1 MGSKAVETYERAR
14 VATTATA
21 RQAVLESFAASTDNW
36 TRSALVAAATEQAPA
51 YVVEALAHSR
61 PQMLTD
67 FVAAVLPTA
76 LPAHAS
82 RLLVA
87 AAGAGPGAGA
97 LKASIVRAVARV
109 PGFGSVSEAQTTRA
123 LETLLDDPETRAG
136 AFAVVAKHARLSGV
150 LGGKADRSA
159 PLILQDLR
167 SHSVSDD
174 RRIDSAAA
182 LLAVPGPAR
191 AQALSTIAPMLSDPA
206 TASPLKSR
214 LIVAL
219 GESAGPDVDAVLVT
233 ALSRANSAPL
243 FDEIVKRPET
253 ALALLAAMQDRTVAA
268 ATLSPANVARLR
280 SHPNREVATKAA
292 ALFDAL
298 SAAAKTKTDI
308 IAALLPDVEKPGDAA
323 KGRALFTGACSGC
336 HKLGTLGSSEVGP
349 PLNGI
354 GSHPRAELLGQIVDP
369 NREVDPSFWQ
379 WNIVTRTGQ
388 TLAGVVAAENAVSL
402 TLRGPAGDVEIRKD
416 TITSREN
423 TRRSLMPEG
432 FEALG
437 AEALRDILSFLA
449 LSKGAPEPQGG
460 VGQTPAGVA
469 PAAQGPKEGGRGDA
483 PLPETRPIVWA
494 AGKTKVLVIGGGS
507 SHDFGRFFNG
517 TDTATLAAAGFSVHY
532 TEDRDQAAAE
542 IGKADVAVI
551 SVNRQFFD
559 TPAYRQALFDFAAA
573 GKGLVMLHPGTW
585 YGYAQWPELNAT
597 IVGGG
602 ARGHDRIARFSVN
615 AVRPDHPVML
625 GVPKSFEVED
635 ELYYVNAGADKVP
648 AGTTAIEVLAETS
661 PSVRFK
667 QPHPAVWIT
676 KHTAARI
683 VGITL
688 GHDERVHDHQA
699 FKTLLVNAVKWA
711 GRVP

>member
-1 MGSKAVETYERAR
+1 MARGIQRRLLHHRADINIIHHARLTPEGSATPHKLPGREETEFIRSKDMWWRPIEVRVGPDGAMYVADFYNQAVIHNDTRGPDHNKSTPPCAPDRDHYFGRIWRIDHKEATGLDLPVLNRADLDGLIRVMRTSPNAHTKRTAWRLAQENHPADPRLAQVAPSMGSKAVETYERAR

-123 LETLLDDPETRAG
+123 LETLLDENPETRAG
-136 AFAVVAKHARLSGV
+136 AFAVVAKHARLRGV

-243 FDEIVKRPET
+243 FDAIVKRPET

-336 HKLGTLGSSEVGP
+336 PSRSGPWAAARSARHSMASARIPVRNCWGRSSIRIAKWTPASGSGTSSAPGRV
-349 PLNGI
+349 
-354 GSHPRAELLGQIVDP
+354 
-369 NREVDPSFWQ
+369 
-379 WNIVTRTGQ
+379 
-388 TLAGVVAAENAVSL
+388 
-402 TLRGPAGDVEIRKD
+402 
-416 TITSREN
+416 
-423 TRRSLMPEG
+423 RRSPASSRPRMP
-432 FEALG
+432 
-437 AEALRDILSFLA
+437 
-449 LSKGAPEPQGG
+449 
-460 VGQTPAGVA
+460 
-469 PAAQGPKEGGRGDA
+469 
-483 PLPETRPIVWA
+483 
-494 AGKTKVLVIGGGS
+494 
-507 SHDFGRFFNG
+507 
-517 TDTATLAAAGFSVHY
+517 
-532 TEDRDQAAAE
+532 
-542 IGKADVAVI
+542 
-551 SVNRQFFD
+551 
-559 TPAYRQALFDFAAA
+559 
-573 GKGLVMLHPGTW
+573 
-585 YGYAQWPELNAT
+585 
-597 IVGGG
+597 
-602 ARGHDRIARFSVN
+602 
-615 AVRPDHPVML
+615 
-625 GVPKSFEVED
+625 
-635 ELYYVNAGADKVP
+635 
-648 AGTTAIEVLAETS
+648 
-661 PSVRFK
+661 
-667 QPHPAVWIT
+667 
-676 KHTAARI
+676 
-683 VGITL
+683 
-688 GHDERVHDHQA
+688 
-699 FKTLLVNAVKWA
+699 
-711 GRVP
+711 